1 MKSTTP
7 RMNWS
12 KPVRKARK
20 SPLSREALARRL
32 KAAVVVVACGLG
44 IALGIGSAV
53 MSQSLFASA
62 QPAGPGRT
70 VSLQELHTII
80 ETQAQAA
87 LSTPRSQE
95 ADPVSR

>member
-1 MKSTTP
+1 MKSTKP

-20 SPLSREALARRL
+20 SPLSREALVRRL

-53 MSQSLFASA
+53 MSQSLFTSA
-62 QPAGPGRT
+62 QPAGPGRS
-70 VSLQELHTII
+70 VSLGELQKII
-80 ETQAQAA
+80 EVQAESA
-87 LSTPRSQE
+87 LSTSPQSAPLGR
-95 ADPVSR
+95 